1 MPGYHPLFADLT
13 QTMQIFSIKITE
25 LVGFNWPLEVY
36 GVVAARDAVDY
47 RRNHLFLRSRDNC
60 QFLKDKEVHMGI
72 FMFFLFLSL
81 LDSLLTSKLRMM
93 MLAGFLFALDWPVS
107 CDYV

>member
-25 LVGFNWPLEVY
+25 LEGFKWPLEVY

-47 RRNHLFLRSRDNC
+47 RRNYLFLRSR
-60 QFLKDKEVHMGI
+60 DKEVHMGI
-72 FMFFLFLSL
+72 FMFFSI
-81 LDSLLTSKLRMM
+81 
-93 MLAGFLFALDWPVS
+93 VS
-107 CDYV
+107 